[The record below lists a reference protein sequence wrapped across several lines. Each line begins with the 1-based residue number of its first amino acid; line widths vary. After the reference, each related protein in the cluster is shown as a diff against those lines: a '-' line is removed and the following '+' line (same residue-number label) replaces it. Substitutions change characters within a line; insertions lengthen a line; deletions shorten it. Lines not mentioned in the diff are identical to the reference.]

1 MQKKTAV
8 SLATLALIGTIAATA
23 IAAANVVDIASAVPA
38 GSSST
43 SSTPVVS
50 TTVATTGTTW
60 SGDLPDASV
69 FPRLD
74 AADRHAVVARVDELI
89 GDLRG
94 TEDGATLV
102 ERLAAYRAELGR
114 TVS

>member
-38 GSSST
+38 DSST

-74 AADRHAVVARVDELI
+74 ATDRHAVVARVDELI

>member
-1 MQKKTAV
+1 
-8 SLATLALIGTIAATA
+8 
-23 IAAANVVDIASAVPA
+23 
-38 GSSST
+38 
-43 SSTPVVS
+43 
-50 TTVATTGTTW
+50 
-60 SGDLPDASV
+60 
-69 FPRLD
+69 
-74 AADRHAVVARVDELI
+74 VARVDELI

>member
-23 IAAANVVDIASAVPA
+23 IAAANVVDIASAVPTD
-38 GSSST
+38 SST

-60 SGDLPDASV
+60 SGDLPDASA

-74 AADRHAVVARVDELI
+74 AAERHAVVARVDELI

>member
-23 IAAANVVDIASAVPA
+23 VAAANVVDIASAVPDDR
-38 GSSST
+38 ST
-43 SSTPVVS
+43 TESAVVS

-60 SGDLPDASV
+60 SGDLPDASA

-74 AADRHAVVARVDELI
+74 TAERHAVVARVDELI

-114 TVS
+114 AVS